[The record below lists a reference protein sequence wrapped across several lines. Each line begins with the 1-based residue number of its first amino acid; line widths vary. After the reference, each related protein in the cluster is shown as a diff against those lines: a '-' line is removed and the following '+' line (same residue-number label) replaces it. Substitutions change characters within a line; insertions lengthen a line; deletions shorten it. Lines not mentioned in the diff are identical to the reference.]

1 MRWLE
6 ARGDEA
12 VRAEY
17 IVYQE
22 RKEEFLAL
30 LSTYAHQLQEN
41 FNRPVSDAEKRQR
54 KAEIFADL
62 QQRYTHIKQAKWGGY
77 AGYDR
82 WFGERMT
89 NAHFALISTYHD
101 LVPAFRAMLGKE
113 KHLPT
118 FYQSVRKLAK
128 MDNGARRKALSA
140 YLPPEPS
147 SPPPSREV
155 RIETTGT
162 LTAAMQ

>member
-1 MRWLE
+1 MH
-6 ARGDEA
+6 
-12 VRAEY
+12 AEY
-17 IVYQE
+17 IAYQE
-22 RKEEFLAL
+22 RKKEFLAL
-30 LSTYAHQLQEN
+30 LSTYAHQLEAN

-62 QQRYTHIKQAKWGGY
+62 QQRYAHMKQAKWGGY
-77 AGYDR
+77 TGYDR

-101 LVPAFRAMLGKE
+101 LVPAFRAMLTKE
-113 KHLPT
+113 KHLLT

-128 MDNGARRKALSA
+128 MDNAARRQVLSA

-147 SPPPSREV
+147 SPPPSQDA
-155 RIETTGT
+155 RIETTVT
-162 LTAAMQ
+162 PTAAMQ